1 MPKCKIIFWP
11 LRPAVSFGLLLSPI
25 LCSTENSMFT
35 GAPEARVLNTDP
47 DYTSRPFIAVLRPDS
62 LALNV
67 TRGKYK

>member
-1 MPKCKIIFWP
+1 MQNNFWP

-47 DYTSRPFIAVLRPDS
+47 DYTSRPFTCTECNLRKIHIS
-62 LALNV
+62 QCV
-67 TRGKYK
+67 SE